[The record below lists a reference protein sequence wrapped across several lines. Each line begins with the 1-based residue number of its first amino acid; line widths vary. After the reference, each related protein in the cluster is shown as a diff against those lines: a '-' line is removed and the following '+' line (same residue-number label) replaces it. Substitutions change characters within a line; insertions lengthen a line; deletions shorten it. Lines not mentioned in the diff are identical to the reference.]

1 MQTLHADELR
11 LDAYEVSPE
20 RGFLPAEDPLP
31 YLEDPY
37 YAPWEQI
44 AGDLPKLLVARKIRP
59 VVEAMPRL
67 STERLQTD
75 RERRRAMMLL
85 SYIGHAYVW
94 NGDAPA
100 ERIPANLAVPWY
112 ELSQQ
117 LGRPPVLSYASY
129 ALDNWRRLDPNAPI
143 ELGNIVLLQNF
154 LAGLDEE
161 WFILIHVDIEAKAA
175 RAIRQIPT
183 AIRAAESGDL
193 PTLTDAL
200 REVAAAL
207 EAMYAVLARMPEA
220 CDPYIYYHRVRPYIH
235 GWKNNP
241 ALPNGVIYEGVEAYG
256 GQPQQFRGETGAQSS
271 IIPTLDG
278 LLGIQHAD
286 DPLKTYLMEMRLY
299 MPPAHR
305 RFLEAVEARSRVREV
320 VRASGDPPPRRL
332 QRLRRRRPAVPRVAL
347 GVRGAVYLQAA
358 GERRQEPDARRHGRH
373 AVYEVPQEAPRR
385 ERRASAGVG
394 YRGDCSRSRRASRSA
409 RRSSA
414 SSYLRRSSSV
424 SGSTGGTGVGRPAWF
439 SATYTKYACEVMR
452 RSPVS
457 GFSASTTASTSIEVR
472 HARTIR
478 ARTCTRLPTCTGSRK
493 LTESISTVTA
503 GLRAWREATIPP
515 ASSMSF
521 STQPP
526 CTFPSGFACS
536 GFIIWVS
543 TTSVSDGVR
552 GSIGAQCTRLAQEFA
567 VEVLLLAG
575 GDAVGVV
582 GVHVNRDFG
591 GG

>member
-1 MQTLHADELR
+1 M
-11 LDAYEVSPE
+11 
-20 RGFLPAEDPLP
+20 
-31 YLEDPY
+31 
-37 YAPWEQI
+37 
-44 AGDLPKLLVARKIRP
+44 
-59 VVEAMPRL
+59 EATPRL
-67 STERLQTD
+67 TTERLQTD
-75 RERRRAMMLL
+75 RERRRAMLLL

-100 ERIPANLAVPWY
+100 ERIPANLALPWY
-112 ELSQQ
+112 ELSQH

-183 AIRAAESGDL
+183 AIRAAETGDL

-241 ALPNGVIYEGVEAYG
+241 ALPNGVVYEGVEAYG

-305 RFLEAVEARSRVREV
+305 RFLEAWRRVRACARSFE
-320 VRASGDPPPRRL
+320 
-332 QRLRRRRPAVPRVAL
+332 PAATPTC
-347 GVRGAVYLQAA
+347 AVYNACVDGVQRFRALHLEYAAQYLQTASQ
-358 GERRQEPDARRHGRH
+358 RRQEPDARGHRRH

-385 ERRASAGVG
+385 ERRTAGVG
-394 YRGDCSRSRRASRSA
+394 YRGVCSRSRRASRSA
-409 RRSSA
+409 RRSPA

-424 SGSTGGTGVGRPAWF
+424 SGTTGGTGVGRPAWF
-439 SATYTKYACEVMR
+439 SAT
-452 RSPVS
+452 
-457 GFSASTTASTSIEVR
+457 
-472 HARTIR
+472 
-478 ARTCTRLPTCTGSRK
+478 
-493 LTESISTVTA
+493 
-503 GLRAWREATIPP
+503 
-515 ASSMSF
+515 
-521 STQPP
+521 
-526 CTFPSGFACS
+526 
-536 GFIIWVS
+536 
-543 TTSVSDGVR
+543 
-552 GSIGAQCTRLAQEFA
+552 
-567 VEVLLLAG
+567 
-575 GDAVGVV
+575 
-582 GVHVNRDFG
+582 
-591 GG
+591 